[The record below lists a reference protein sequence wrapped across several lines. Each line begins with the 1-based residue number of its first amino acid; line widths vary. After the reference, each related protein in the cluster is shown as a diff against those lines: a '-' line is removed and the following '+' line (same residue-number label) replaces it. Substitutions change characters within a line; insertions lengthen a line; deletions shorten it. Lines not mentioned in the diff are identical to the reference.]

1 MDESNIRQLLQV
13 LNLMVQSARTD
24 LSNQNGVDP
33 A

>member
-1 MDESNIRQLLQV
+1 LQV

-24 LSNQNGVDP
+24 PTNQNGADP